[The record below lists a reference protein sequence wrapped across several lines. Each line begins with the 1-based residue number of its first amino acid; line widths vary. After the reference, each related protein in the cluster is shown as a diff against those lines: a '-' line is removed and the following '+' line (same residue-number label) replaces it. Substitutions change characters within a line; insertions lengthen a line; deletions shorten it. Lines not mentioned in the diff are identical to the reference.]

1 MTKESCRMVFSSFK
15 FIALLVMLLLSLSAV
30 GGSVPLSVQEKAWL
44 DQQVQVRVG
53 LIDGMAPISIY
64 KQNRQPSGIAAD
76 YLRFVSRKM
85 GLELKLVPFED
96 RSALDAAMMAGELDV
111 SAVDGWTPERAEFLL
126 FTRPYINLPGAV
138 YASGR
143 MPQLTLQELPGKR
156 VAVVELSVWQDWL
169 MRELPD
175 TTLVKVSGVAGGLL
189 SVAMGDADAYLGD
202 TATARHQLTQ
212 GAATGVME
220 VAQAGRS
227 RDLSFAVGKDNQMLV
242 NILQKGLDR
251 ISPEEQLEIRKRW
264 QVLDQPPL
272 LQNSSVVVILLI
284 LLALLWIGVWIWA
297 FRRLVDRKVAR
308 RIAGLKRS
316 LHRRRRVERE
326 LKEDRERLRLRL
338 AQVERDS
345 GMAQN
350 HLSLLGLSVL
360 FGGWEWDVRRERLR
374 WDDNLQRVFGFR
386 PGSFDGTFDAYLGR
400 IHVDDRE
407 AVVAAFKK
415 ALQGGA
421 DFRIE
426 YRIVKPD
433 GEVVW
438 LVDSARFVRNSGGS
452 GARLL
457 GVARVRE
464 GRDDQGMLA
473 STSSTATSEEKPIQ
487 GFAYKGL

>member
-1 MTKESCRMVFSSFK
+1 MVFSPFK
-15 FIALLVMLLLSLSAV
+15 FFVLLAMLLLSLSAV
-30 GGSVPLSVQEKAWL
+30 GGSVPLSVQEKTWL

-53 LIDGMAPISIY
+53 LLDGMAPISTY
-64 KQNRQPSGIAAD
+64 KENGQPSGIAAD
-76 YLRFVSRKM
+76 YLRFVGRKM
-85 GLELKLVPFED
+85 GLELKLVPFEE
-96 RSALDAAMMAGELDV
+96 RSALDAAVMAGELDV
-111 SAVDGWTPERAEFLL
+111 SAVDDWTPERTEFLL
-126 FTRPYINLPGAV
+126 FTRPYISLPGAL

-156 VAVVELSVWQDWL
+156 VAVVELSAWQDWL
-169 MRELPD
+169 MRESPD
-175 TTLVKVSGVAGGLL
+175 ITLVKVSDVAKGLL

-202 TATARHQLTQ
+202 TATARHMLTQ
-212 GAATGVME
+212 GAAPGVME
-220 VAQAGRS
+220 AAQAGRS

-251 ISPEEQLEIRKRW
+251 ISPEEHLEIRKRW

-284 LLALLWIGVWIWA
+284 LLALLWIGVWVWG
-297 FRRLVDRKVAR
+297 FKRLVDRKVTR
-308 RIAGLKRS
+308 RTAGLKRS

-345 GMAQN
+345 GAAQN
-350 HLSLLGLSVL
+350 HLTLLGLSVL
-360 FGGWEWDVRRERLR
+360 FGGWEWDVRRELLR
-374 WDDNLQRVFGFR
+374 WDDNMQRVFGFR

-415 ALQGGA
+415 SLQGDA
-421 DFRIE
+421 DFCIE
-426 YRIVKPD
+426 YRIVKPG

-438 LVDSARFVRNSGGS
+438 LVDSGRFVRNAGGS

-464 GRDDQGMLA
+464 GRDGQGML
-473 STSSTATSEEKPIQ
+473 TSAGSTATSEEKPLQ

>member
-1 MTKESCRMVFSSFK
+1 MVFSPFK
-15 FIALLVMLLLSLSAV
+15 FIALLAMLLLSLSAV

-44 DQQVQVRVG
+44 DQQVQVQVRVG
-53 LIDGMAPISIY
+53 LIDGMAPISSY
-64 KQNRQPSGIAAD
+64 KENGQPSGIAAD

-85 GLELKLVPFED
+85 GLELKLVPFGD
-96 RSALDAAMMAGELDV
+96 RSALDAAMMAGDLDL
-111 SAVDGWTPERAEFLL
+111 SAVDDWTPERAEFLL
-126 FTRPYINLPGAV
+126 FTRPYINLPGAL
-138 YASGR
+138 YSSER
-143 MPQLTLQELPGKR
+143 MLQLTLQELPGKR

-169 MRELPD
+169 MREFPG
-175 TTLVKVSGVAGGLL
+175 TTLVKVSGVANGLL
-189 SVAMGDADAYLGD
+189 SVAMGEADAYLGD
-202 TATARHQLTQ
+202 TATARHQLAQ
-212 GAATGVME
+212 GVAPGVME

-227 RDLSFAVGKDNQMLV
+227 RDFSFAVGKDNQMIV
-242 NILQKGLDR
+242 NILQKGLDS
-251 ISPEEQLEIRKRW
+251 ISPEEQLAIRKRW

-272 LQNSSVVVILLI
+272 LQNSSVVVMLLI
-284 LLALLWIGVWIWA
+284 LLALLWIGVWIWG
-297 FRRLVDRKVAR
+297 FRHLVDRKVTR
-308 RIAGLKRS
+308 RTAGLKRS
-316 LHRRRRVERE
+316 LHRRRVEGE
-326 LKEDRERLRLRL
+326 LKEDRERLRLQL

-360 FGGWEWDVRRERLR
+360 FGGWEWDVRRELLR
-374 WDDNLQRVFGFR
+374 WDDNMQRVFGFR

-415 ALQGGA
+415 VLQGGA

-426 YRIVKPD
+426 YRIVKPG

-438 LVDSARFVRNSGGS
+438 LVDSARLVRNAGGS

-464 GRDDQGMLA
+464 GRDGQDMLA
-473 STSSTATSEEKPIQ
+473 STGSAVTNEEKPLQ